1 MRMSPFALQI
11 VGAAGSGR
19 RQGQALA
26 GALRAALTA
35 VLAGTPEAMRRAKG
49 DCEGWRSDKDAR
61 TTGPAFTQNS

>member
-35 VLAGTPEAMRRAKG
+35 ILAGTPEAMRRAKG
-49 DCEGWRSDKDAR
+49 DREGWGTKDQGTAWDQG
-61 TTGPAFTQNS
+61 TA